1 MGPANMPADIV
12 QRMNTA
18 INDGL
23 KDPALAQRL
32 TSAGNI
38 PYPTSPQEF
47 AALMRSQREV
57 WRELV
62 RVSGVQPT

>member
-1 MGPANMPADIV
+1 MPASIV
-12 QRMNTA
+12 QRMNAA

-32 TSAGNI
+32 TAAGNI

-47 AALMRSQREV
+47 AGLMRSQREV

>member
-1 MGPANMPADIV
+1 MGPANMPAGIV
-12 QRMNTA
+12 QRMNAA

-32 TSAGNI
+32 TAAGNI
-38 PYPTSPQEF
+38 PYPMSTQEF
-47 AALMRSQREV
+47 ATLMRSQREV
-57 WRELV
+57 LRELV